1 MKYLWKLKQN
11 KKTNVVEE
19 GAETLPMDTEAVDE
33 MKIAAEAIDTNHT
46 ESFCSNKPL
55 SLGTWYV
62 TFMCMSVPILGWI
75 YLLIIAFTDKDPG
88 RKQFARAWLLYKLTI
103 LLACITLI
111 AVSVHM
117 LIPYMEQ
124 LLNYMEAL

>member
-33 MKIAAEAIDTNHT
+33 MKIAAEGIDTNHT

-55 SLGTWYV
+55 SFGTWYV